1 VICKV
6 LAGTAKKLIRLQAS
20 FDKESD
26 ILGGLATNNNSF
38 RIWRYIA
45 DKTASV
51 KISQKGHVQPFE
63 ISRAMIW
70 LGDREAKI
78 AHLKEEI
85 NRLVS

>member
-6 LAGTAKKLIRLQAS
+6 LASTAKKLTRLQVS

-38 RIWRYIA
+38 RIWKYIA

-51 KISQKGHVQPFE
+51 KINQKGHIQPFE
-63 ISRAMIW
+63 ISRAMMW
-70 LGDREAKI
+70 PGDLEAKI

-85 NRLVS
+85 DRLAS